1 MLTSY
6 FIAYLKSD
14 KLRQVIYSEDKLLL
28 AKLIVQVA
36 IYSDIVNQVKHKV
49 FYHYILSLFTY
60 ISSHTLRCRK
70 LKYRLLVTVGYATAR
85 FLQIGKQTLQELPA
99 LYKLVGSFQQKHLV
113 WNLIVTKT
121 CNKRKRKKYHF
132 LYTQDLLI
140 NQRRAGQ
147 LRRLKALV
155 VLILNY

>member
-1 MLTSY
+1 MRSQDKMLTSY
-6 FIAYLKSD
+6 FTVYLKSD

-60 ISSHTLRCRK
+60 ISSHTLHCRK
-70 LKYRLLVTVGYATAR
+70 LKYRLLVTIGYATAR

-121 CNKRKRKKYHF
+121 YNTKENVKNTIFFTHKTSSLIRGE
-132 LYTQDLLI
+132 QDNLE
-140 NQRRAGQ
+140 G
-147 LRRLKALV
+147 
-155 VLILNY
+155 